1 MPYSPPTAL
10 AGHNELA
17 KVFSTHTGAPL
28 RTDFNLQ
35 PPNHPSMSSRL
46 RCLSLT
52 TLLALSCAT
61 LASAAEAIRIRAGTT
76 AKHTDENGVVWL
88 ADQGFEGG
96 DTIDRGDIKVGNTKT
111 PSIYTAERYSMTS
124 FKQEVPNGKYTVKLH
139 FAETYEGIGG
149 VGNRVFT
156 FNVEGHE
163 FKNFDV
169 TAKAGGDMKAY
180 VETVE
185 VEVKDGKLD
194 ITFTAQVENPQINAI
209 EIIPAATAEKK

>member
-1 MPYSPPTAL
+1 MLMYALFRVQLRLPSAKSWLACSRRGPYAL
-10 AGHNELA
+10 RRPDRFH
-17 KVFSTHTGAPL
+17 P
-28 RTDFNLQ
+28 NLKKQ
-35 PPNHPSMSSRL
+35 KPMSSRL
-46 RCLSLT
+46 RCLSLVT
-52 TLLALSCAT
+52 VLALTAAT

-88 ADQGFEGG
+88 ADQGFDGG

-124 FKQEVPNGKYTVKLH
+124 FKQTVPNGKYTVKLH

-194 ITFTAQVENPQINAI
+194 ITFTAQVENPQINAL
-209 EIIPAATAEKK
+209 EIIPAA

>member
-1 MPYSPPTAL
+1 MSIRLRSLSLVTFLAL
-10 AGHNELA
+10 AA
-17 KVFSTHTGAPL
+17 
-28 RTDFNLQ
+28 
-35 PPNHPSMSSRL
+35 
-46 RCLSLT
+46 
-52 TLLALSCAT
+52 AT

-88 ADQGFEGG
+88 ADQGFDGG
-96 DTIDRGDIKVGNTKT
+96 DTIDRGDIKVANTKT

-124 FKQEVPNGKYTVKLH
+124 FKQAVPNGKYTVKLH

-180 VETVE
+180 VESVE
-185 VEVKDGKLD
+185 VEVKDGALD
-194 ITFTAQVENPQINAI
+194 ITFTAQVENPQINAL
-209 EIIPAATAEKK
+209 EIIPAK